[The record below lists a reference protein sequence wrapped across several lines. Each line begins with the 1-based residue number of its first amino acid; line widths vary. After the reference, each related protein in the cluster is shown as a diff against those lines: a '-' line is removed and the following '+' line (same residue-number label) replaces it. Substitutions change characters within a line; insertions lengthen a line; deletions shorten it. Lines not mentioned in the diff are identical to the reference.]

1 MYYFLIC
8 FRYKVIFCEYIFYGS
23 LWINYFLRSYEKR
36 GKNTNL
42 NSVSFFVRLT
52 VESIKFLS
60 AHFKDSVTFL

>member
-23 LWINYFLRSYEKR
+23 LWINYFLRYYEKR
-36 GKNTNL
+36 GKNTNF

-52 VESIKFLS
+52 VESVKFLS